1 VTNTKRAALLGTAA
15 GAALL
20 ASAATALGAVT
31 GSGATFPRV
40 AYTTWCQDSGMCS
53 YTGVGSGAGLSAIGN
68 KTVDFAG
75 SDAEPTSDQLA
86 KIQAAGGG
94 AAPLF
99 FPTLLGAISVPANVD
114 GVSGRLKLD
123 GPTLGGI
130 FAGSITSWND
140 RAIAATNKGV
150 KLPNAPITVC
160 VRSDASGTSF
170 GFSRYLTKVS
180 PTFKSQVS
188 FSQTPPWKAPNLQKG
203 QGNPGVANCI
213 RSNSNSIGYVD
224 LADAI
229 NAGLQDKLAG
239 IGKSQVVKKGKK
251 SSRKTVFVLPS
262 VKSISA
268 AGDLRTLKPNLLV
281 DPSASPAKG
290 AYPIVITTWIVT
302 YGNYGAAGKDG
313 AGVKTFLRYVYSKPA
328 QAKLA
333 TLGFA
338 PLPENLLKAA
348 KGQIAK
354 IK

>member
-1 VTNTKRAALLGTAA
+1 V
-15 GAALL
+15 
-20 ASAATALGAVT
+20 
-31 GSGATFPRV
+31 
-40 AYTTWCQDSGMCS
+40 
-53 YTGVGSGAGLSAIGN
+53 
-68 KTVDFAG
+68 
-75 SDAEPTSDQLA
+75 
-86 KIQAAGGG
+86 
-94 AAPLF
+94 
-99 FPTLLGAISVPANVD
+99 
-114 GVSGRLKLD
+114 
-123 GPTLGGI
+123 
-130 FAGSITSWND
+130 
-140 RAIAATNKGV
+140 ATNKGV

-180 PTFKSQVS
+180 PTFKSGVS

-229 NAGLQDKLAG
+229 NAGLQDKLAA
-239 IGKSQVVKKGKK
+239 IGKSQVVKKK
-251 SSRKTVFVLPS
+251 RQTVFVLPS

-268 AGDLRTLKPNLLV
+268 AGDLKTLKPNLLV
-281 DPSASPAKG
+281 DPSASPAPG

-313 AGVKTFLRYVYSKPA
+313 AGVKKLLGYVYSKPA
-328 QAKLA
+328 QDKLS

-338 PLPENLLKAA
+338 PLPANLLKAA